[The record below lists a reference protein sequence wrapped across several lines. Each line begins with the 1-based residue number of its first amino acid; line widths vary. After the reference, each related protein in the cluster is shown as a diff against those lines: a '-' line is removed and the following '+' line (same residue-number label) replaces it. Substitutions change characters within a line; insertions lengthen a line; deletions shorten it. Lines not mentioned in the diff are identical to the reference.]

1 MLGGFLSL
9 CHMCIYIY
17 IHTYFY
23 IYICILYLY
32 IYKHYIIIY
41 IHILYTILLLYIYIY
56 ILCAY
61 MMTKT
66 CSKQPIQ
73 HWKLFKTT
81 SILIKS
87 IQNHSRFKAVQ
98 NCSEASK
105 TIKSSIFTEGSQ
117 SKSSK
122 KVPVLYFGGVASLL
136 FLCAMAWA
144 LVPPHGGLLPEYFR
158 GVCC

>member
-17 IHTYFY
+17 TYIFLYIHMYFIS
-23 IYICILYLY
+23 IYINTILLY
-32 IYKHYIIIY
+32 IYTYY
-41 IHILYTILLLYIYIY
+41 TLYYYYIYIY

>member
-17 IHTYFY
+17 TYIFLYIHVYFIS
-23 IYICILYLY
+23 IYINTILLY
-32 IYKHYIIIY
+32 IYTYY
-41 IHILYTILLLYIYIY
+41 TLYYYIYIY